1 MVGINNVASC
11 STQAAI
17 VADRRYNDPVW
28 DKGTSAADD
37 GKSSLSLSN
46 AASGLMTTDNS
57 SAVSR
62 YKSWARF

>member
-1 MVGINNVASC
+1 MVGIHNVASC
-11 STQAAI
+11 STQAAT
-17 VADRRYNDPVW
+17 VADRRYNDPIW
-28 DKGTSAADD
+28 DKGTSAAED

-62 YKSWARF
+62 CRSWASF